1 MDGRD
6 SSCPHIECVIVG
18 DSKVG
23 KSYLLSRL
31 ANRPLKGTYRPTMF
45 DMVPVQVNRAGDI
58 VIVDFW
64 DTPGCHAHEK
74 VRELSYGGAQIF
86 VICFSVADPDSQ
98 NSVTEKWVHEIQ
110 RINRKVPFLLVGL
123 QSDLR
128 GDVETC
134 KRLQSTGRDFPTIT
148 EMSAMARQ
156 IGAVDYVE
164 CSAITEIGL
173 DRLLQTLVSAV
184 SKPAFLRPF
193 SPRRSCPLPPLS
205 AFDKDTPKK
214 VSSPLNLGLAERTT
228 QKGVLPP

>member
-1 MDGRD
+1 MKRRD
-6 SSCPHIECVIVG
+6 SADPHIECVVVG

-45 DMVPVQVNRAGDI
+45 DMVPVQVNRAGDT

-74 VRELSYGGAQIF
+74 VRELSYSGAQIF
-86 VICFSVADPDSQ
+86 AICFSVADPDSQ
-98 NSVTEKWVHEIQ
+98 SAVTEKWIREIQ
-110 RINRKVPFLLVGL
+110 QCGNKVPFLLVGL

-128 GDVETC
+128 ADVETYR
-134 KRLQSTGRDFPTIT
+134 RLQSTGRDFPTIT
-148 EMSAMARQ
+148 ETSLMARR

-164 CSAITEIGL
+164 CSAITDIGT

-184 SKPAFLRPF
+184 SKPSFVRSL
-193 SPRRSCPLPPLS
+193 SPRSSCPLPPPSFFDRDTLKKIS
-205 AFDKDTPKK
+205 APQNLPLTEMATKK
-214 VSSPLNLGLAERTT
+214 E
-228 QKGVLPP
+228 VLPP